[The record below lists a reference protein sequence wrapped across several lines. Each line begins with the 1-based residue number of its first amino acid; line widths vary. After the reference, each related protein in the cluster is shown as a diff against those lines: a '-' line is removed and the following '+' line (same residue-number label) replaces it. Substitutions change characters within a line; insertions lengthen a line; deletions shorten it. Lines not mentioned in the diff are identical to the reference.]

1 MIYFFVVSIAGII
14 HGLRE
19 MKILVPISG
28 FSAACL
34 HGHIHESRA
43 FDKIGKTIVLNPGSE
58 FSEGILHAAYVVL
71 EDGRVKAHQF
81 IIG

>member
-1 MIYFFVVSIAGII
+1 MELGII
-14 HGLRE
+14 SLIKMSKTLFVRESSGLKKE
-19 MKILVPISG
+19 V
-28 FSAACL
+28 SALDAIML
-34 HGHIHESRA
+34 NLGNA

-71 EDGRVKAHQF
+71 KDGRVKAHQF

>member
-1 MIYFFVVSIAGII
+1 
-14 HGLRE
+14 

-58 FSEGILHAAYVVL
+58 GILHAAYVVL